1 MLYLCRMPV
10 SLRCGL
16 FTPAVQE
23 PFSLE
28 RERNSKVVFR
38 EQSKVY
44 AMAFKTR
51 KLKKLF
57 SKYIKEN
64 IIITTSGKYQ
74 PEGSRVR
81 RNRDGAD
88 RILFATD
95 YPFGT
100 PEEAV
105 EYVEK
110 FPISDSN
117 KEKIYHLNAER
128 LMRL

>member
-28 RERNSKVVFR
+28 RERNSKVVVR

-64 IIITTSGKYQ
+64 IIITTGGKYQ

-81 RNRDGAD
+81 HEREETD

-95 YPFGT
+95 HPFRT
-100 PEEAV
+100 PKETV

-110 FPISDSN
+110 FPIHDSN
-117 KEKIYHLNAER
+117 KRRSITST
-128 LMRL
+128 